1 MKTFKFS
8 KIIQELFIL
17 FYQNKQITME
27 TKNNFQIKLSR
38 KDKLED
44 NTLYVAPV
52 IALIDTPYSV
62 TLTKS
67 SEKFS
72 FEFKFQNSN
81 EHLVNIKLEDIE
93 GIIGEKSGRIY
104 KLKTNHLGISKLI
117 KVLKIHIMENLVI
130 KKTPRFE
137 NNIKFSLKLIKVL
150 SDNVNKRLPNTV

>member
-1 MKTFKFS
+1 MKIFKFF

-17 FYQNKQITME
+17 FYQNKQTTME

-44 NTLYVAPV
+44 NTLYVSPI

-72 FEFKFQNSN
+72 FESKFQNSN
-81 EHLVNIKLEDIE
+81 EHLVTIKLKDIE
-93 GIIGEKSGRIY
+93 GVIGEKSGRIY
-104 KLKTNHLGISKLI
+104 KMKTNHLGISKLI
-117 KVLKIHIMENLVI
+117 KVFKIHVMENLVI

-137 NNIKFSLKLIKVL
+137 NNIKFSLKLIKIL
-150 SDNVNKRLPNTV
+150 SDDVNKRLPNTV